1 MDEGG
6 ETVRVLENIGSET
19 MRRMMSAL
27 AIALATAG
35 CAAPMQAQAGEI
47 TVYSVGLVG
56 SAFDKLI
63 AQWSAKTGNKVNLPI
78 PLANAPLGVITD
90 TIAKQPADV
99 AILPVADMTT
109 HSAEFR
115 AGSRRDVGRVLFGI
129 GMRAGEPV
137 PKIGTAEEL
146 KAALA
151 GKTVLI
157 NNPAASISGRMVKAV
172 LDGPGFE
179 TAKQDPQPNNTA
191 LVLASRPQDYVVM
204 GVVPEQIMAAPGVK
218 TVAEVP
224 ASLGLKID
232 FAGGVLTKAANPDLA
247 AAFLAYLV
255 SPEAQT
261 VWKAG
266 GVAVPIPK

>member
-1 MDEGG
+1 
-6 ETVRVLENIGSET
+6 
-19 MRRMMSAL
+19 MRRMMSVL
-27 AIALATAG
+27 VLALATAG

-63 AQWSAKTGNKVNLPI
+63 AQWSAKTGNTVKLPI
-78 PLANAPLGVITD
+78 PLANAPLGVIAD
-90 TIAKQPADV
+90 AIAKQPADM
-99 AILPVADMTT
+99 AT

-115 AGSRRDVGRVLFGI
+115 AGSQHQIGRVLFGVGI
-129 GMRAGEPV
+129 RTGEPA

-157 NNPAASISGRMVKAV
+157 NNPAASISGRMVKAM

-191 LVLASRPQDYVVM
+191 LVLAARPQDYVVV

-218 TVAEVP
+218 TVGEVP

-232 FAGGVLTKAANPDLA
+232 FSGGVLTKAANPDLA

-255 SPEAQT
+255 SPEAQA

-266 GVAVPIPK
+266 GVAVPVPK

>member
-1 MDEGG
+1 
-6 ETVRVLENIGSET
+6 

-27 AIALATAG
+27 VLALATAG
-35 CAAPMQAQAGEI
+35 CATPMQAQAGEI

-56 SAFDKLI
+56 SAFDKLV
-63 AQWSAKTGNKVNLPI
+63 AQWSAKTGNTVHMPI
-78 PLANAPLGVITD
+78 PLANAPLGVIAD
-90 TIAKQPADV
+90 TIAKQPADI

-115 AGSRRDVGRVLFGI
+115 AGSRRDIGRVLFGI
-129 GMRAGEPV
+129 GVRAGEPM
-137 PKIGTAEEL
+137 PKIGTEAEF
-146 KAALA
+146 KASLA

-179 TAKQDPQPNNTA
+179 TVKQDPQPNNTA
-191 LVLASRPQDYVVM
+191 LQLAARPNDAMVL

-218 TVAEVP
+218 TVGEVP
-224 ASLGLKID
+224 AGLGLKID

-255 SPEAQT
+255 SPEAQA

-266 GVAVPIPK
+266 GVAVPIPQ

>member
-1 MDEGG
+1 
-6 ETVRVLENIGSET
+6 
-19 MRRMMSAL
+19 MRRMMSVLAL
-27 AIALATAG
+27 ALASAG

-63 AQWSAKTGNKVNLPI
+63 AQWSARTGNTVKLPI
-78 PLANAPLGVITD
+78 PLASAPLGVVADAIK
-90 TIAKQPADV
+90 AQPADIV
-99 AILPVADMTT
+99 ILPTT
-109 HSAEFR
+109 EMPNHTAEFR
-115 AGSRRDVGRVLFGI
+115 AGSQKDIGRVLFGV
-129 GMRAGEPV
+129 GMRTGEAM
-137 PKIGTAEEL
+137 PKMGTADEL

-151 GKTVLI
+151 GKTILI
-157 NNPAASISGRMVKAV
+157 NSPTASISGRMVKAM
-172 LDGPGFE
+172 LDAPGFE
-179 TAKQDPQPNNTA
+179 TVKQDPQPNNTA
-191 LVLASRPQDYVVM
+191 LVLSGRTNDYAVI

-218 TVAEVP
+218 TVGEVP

-232 FAGGVLTKAANPDLA
+232 FSGGVLAKAANPDLA

-255 SPEAQT
+255 SPEAQS